1 MPKRFIL
8 FDDGQPRS
16 AIELVA
22 SDCAA
27 VYALNGRFPSDA
39 EIHDDL
45 EACSSDP
52 VTDAAIAKVRSKFD
66 QLIGA
71 SETDIEVS
79 RLLTEDELIA
89 RVVRARDRQLMSPM
103 MVEDLNVDEIPLVPL
118 VDPNKTEW

>member
-1 MPKRFIL
+1 MTANREVPSSWSHRTVL
-8 FDDGQPRS
+8 LSMRS
-16 AIELVA
+16 TDVSRLTQRYTTNWRH
-22 SDCAA
+22 AA
-27 VYALNGRFPSDA
+27 WTPLPT
-39 EIHDDL
+39 L
-45 EACSSDP
+45 
-52 VTDAAIAKVRSKFD
+52 RSRR
-66 QLIGA
+66 IGA